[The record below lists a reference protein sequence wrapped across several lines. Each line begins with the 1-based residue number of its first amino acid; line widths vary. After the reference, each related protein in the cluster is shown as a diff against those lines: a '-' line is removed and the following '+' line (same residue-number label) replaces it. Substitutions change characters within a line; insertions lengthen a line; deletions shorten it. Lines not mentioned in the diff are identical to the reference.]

1 MQIIWWKGCD
11 LSLNH
16 NMYLWISLG
25 NSFFSEENIIKLL
38 DFSLKNS
45 KSKKI
50 VILIADSIQIFNY
63 IWIKK
68 VSLEKAQDLVTKA
81 SQQKKY
87 EIENIVQ
94 KFFSKENIEIIFWD
108 DISKTFEY
116 TQQRNILQAEYDK
129 KEKFYQEITN
139 FVIEYIVWIWRT
151 PNKRAVENSVQYI
164 LSELPFILGWIEWK
178 NEYYTAYVYP
188 SVWVWKLMVNIQNW
202 TFPELLE
209 KLNLKNLAIQIIYH
223 HETNLR

>member
-1 MQIIWWKGCD
+1 
-11 LSLNH
+11 
-16 NMYLWISLG
+16 LG

-139 FVIEYIVWIWRT
+139 FVIEYIV
-151 PNKRAVENSVQYI
+151 
-164 LSELPFILGWIEWK
+164 
-178 NEYYTAYVYP
+178 
-188 SVWVWKLMVNIQNW
+188 
-202 TFPELLE
+202 
-209 KLNLKNLAIQIIYH
+209 
-223 HETNLR
+223 